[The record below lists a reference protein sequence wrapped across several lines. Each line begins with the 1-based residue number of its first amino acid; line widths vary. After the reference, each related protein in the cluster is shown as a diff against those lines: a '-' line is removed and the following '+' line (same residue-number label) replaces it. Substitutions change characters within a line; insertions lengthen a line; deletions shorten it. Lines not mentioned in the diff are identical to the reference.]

1 MHKNSLLNASQDHS
15 NDKRYQQSQQSKHSK
30 NNIEQ
35 LIYRLCSKI
44 ASVNN
49 LNDKLRE
56 DFINKSYAY
65 LVKLFC
71 SDAYTQTYDAFDLS
85 QKIKKHCKCQ
95 KIKFYCL
102 FLYFFV

>member
-1 MHKNSLLNASQDHS
+1 MQKNSLLNASQDP
-15 NDKRYQQSQQSKHSK
+15 NDKRYVQQQTNSLLRQSK

-49 LNDKLRE
+49 LNEKLKDE
-56 DFINKSYAY
+56 FINKSYAY

-71 SDAYTQTYDAFDLS
+71 SDAYTPTYDAFDLS
-85 QKIKKHCKCQ
+85 HKIKKHC
-95 KIKFYCL
+95 
-102 FLYFFV
+102 